1 MIPEIKK
8 YMLENWE
15 KIESNHSLPR
25 DISFLGIPGA
35 GEGGTVTFLLFIDSK
50 KDPIYA
56 LKIYRDDHFPLR
68 VKTER
73 IVLKKLALIPSLAST
88 VPNLVIDKSF
98 LGKDRTIIQNIL
110 KGEAMEVKIGANNL
124 PPNKM
129 IKKHFELV
137 NDWLIKLGEN
147 TYSNEL
153 KKNDFHSIIN
163 TAKNIFYFS
172 KEENRF
178 IKKIENNINNLISYG
193 SVIEHGDFCRQ
204 NILMTEES
212 GRTIINI
219 IDWSDCKNNGIPIAD
234 LITFLATYLLK
245 LRKKIGVGGL
255 IETFEFTFFQP
266 NPYSTHIW
274 KVINKYINHFKILIP
289 DLPYLLGVILL
300 RQACDD
306 YNKLQYASMHGTL
319 PGFTL
324 SLVESE
330 KDNIEDVIKRTP
342 WFYLFQTLVKHY
354 KSIPSL
360 SKNIRV

>member
-1 MIPEIKK
+1 VIPEIKK

-163 TAKNIFYFS
+163 TAK
-172 KEENRF
+172 
-178 IKKIENNINNLISYG
+178 
-193 SVIEHGDFCRQ
+193 
-204 NILMTEES
+204 
-212 GRTIINI
+212 
-219 IDWSDCKNNGIPIAD
+219 
-234 LITFLATYLLK
+234 
-245 LRKKIGVGGL
+245 
-255 IETFEFTFFQP
+255 
-266 NPYSTHIW
+266 
-274 KVINKYINHFKILIP
+274 
-289 DLPYLLGVILL
+289 
-300 RQACDD
+300 
-306 YNKLQYASMHGTL
+306 
-319 PGFTL
+319 
-324 SLVESE
+324 
-330 KDNIEDVIKRTP
+330 
-342 WFYLFQTLVKHY
+342 
-354 KSIPSL
+354 
-360 SKNIRV
+360 